1 MVKPPYFLMRPRY
14 LRAIPSLVVLT
25 TAMAWGVAS
34 EPDVLD
40 VVNKRAGVTLVQG
53 AEDDL
58 IVPAFLNR
66 ELAGLIP
73 HAKLQMLPT
82 GGHMYPITRTDA
94 FVTALTEFAKSCQE

>member
-34 EPDVLD
+34 DPDVLD

-53 AEDDL
+53 AAAGGRPGAMPFF
-58 IVPAFLNR
+58 VPKK
-66 ELAGLIP
+66 P
-73 HAKLQMLPT
+73 
-82 GGHMYPITRTDA
+82 
-94 FVTALTEFAKSCQE
+94 